1 LKKMAAVSFK
11 AHCLAVIDEVQAK
24 RETVVITKHGNPV
37 VKLVPVGKD
46 MDEIYNF
53 LGGKGVITG
62 EVVSP
67 VLTPN

>member
-1 LKKMAAVSFK
+1 MAAVSFK

-24 RETVVITKHGNPV
+24 RETVVITKHGNP